1 MHAIGKIIIITLV
14 FLSVSCSG
22 NNQLASASF
31 SVDGMDIRG
40 GIL

>member
-1 MHAIGKIIIITLV
+1 MNLISNIITIVLV
-14 FLSVSCSG
+14 ILVVSCSG
-22 NNQLASASF
+22 NDQLASALF

>member
-1 MHAIGKIIIITLV
+1 MNTIGKIIIVTLV
-14 FLSVSCSG
+14 FLTVSCSG
-22 NNQLASASF
+22 NDQLVSASF